1 MTFKELEAL
10 MVKHGAVIRAI
21 TENER
26 IIVEK
31 RHADQFPNA
40 KIKFLPEFN
49 RERWTICLGMYKT
62 FGRYCKI

>member
-31 RHADQFPNA
+31 RHAENLIE
-40 KIKFLPEFN
+40 KCWLK
-49 RERWTICLGMYKT
+49 
-62 FGRYCKI
+62 

>member
-26 IIVEK
+26 IFLFMCPLETYGQIS
-31 RHADQFPNA
+31 A
-40 KIKFLPEFN
+40 KKLS
-49 RERWTICLGMYKT
+49 
-62 FGRYCKI
+62 